1 MTVAVSLAGVHTHSL
16 VNKKEIINKDS
27 NIMPICIG

>member
-1 MTVAVSLAGVHTHSL
+1 MIVAVSLVGVHKKSL

-27 NIMPICIG
+27 NIMPIYIG